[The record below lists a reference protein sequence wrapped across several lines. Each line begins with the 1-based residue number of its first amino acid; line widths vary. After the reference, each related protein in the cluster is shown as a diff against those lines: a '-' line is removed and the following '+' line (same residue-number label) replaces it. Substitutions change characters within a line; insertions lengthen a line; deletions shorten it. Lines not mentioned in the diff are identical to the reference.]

1 MLEIRDGFEHIGDI
15 DLIEIV
21 HGLVREPRCGHQQR
35 FEMRLVPMSCDEM
48 EVTYL
53 QILPPPDQFIHGL
66 VQGLAT
72 QPWRAEGTSTDRH
85 K

>member
-1 MLEIRDGFEHIGDI
+1 
-15 DLIEIV
+15 
-21 HGLVREPRCGHQQR
+21 
-35 FEMRLVPMSCDEM
+35 MRLVPMSCDEM